1 LVGEH
6 TGTFVPKAVVHER
19 GQLTY
24 VLVVADGTARM
35 RLVKTGQEY
44 LDLVEVLSGLQP
56 GDNVIV
62 NAEGALTDGQRV
74 EAR

>member
-1 LVGEH
+1 
-6 TGTFVPKAVVHER
+6 PKAAVHER

-24 VLVVADGTARM
+24 VLVVSEGRAQM

-44 LDLVEVLSGLQP
+44 LDLVEILSGLQP
-56 GDNVIV
+56 GDRVIV
-62 NAEGALTDGQRV
+62 KAAEELNDGQRV